1 MTGETGRNTTKHEP
15 KWNRGD
21 GEPDRKLLTNAIAAV
36 LKECGPIR
44 IVLFGSGARGELTD
58 ESDVDLL
65 IVVPDGTLPN
75 GSENIAFAI
84 HERMGHKP
92 RTDLLVETESKVTR
106 AAKSLAGV
114 LRTASEDGVI
124 IYEAGSVRPYE
135 QRARQPPSSERRSP
149 HKTRVET
156 QLLLAG
162 ATTRP
167 RARRAVRQDQP
178 PGLRRA
184 RDRAHDVGPD
194 GGRRR
199 GAQGRRARTAGGHRL
214 HRETAAR
221 MEEPGRTGRRGRDDR
236 MRSTANRTGSAR
248 AGSPALRRT
257 SLSGV
262 PGAGRGRDSHGARN
276 RPTAG

>member
-1 MTGETGRNTTKHEP
+1 MTDDTGRDTNKHEP

-135 QRARQPPSSERRSP
+135 QRARQPPSSERMSP
-149 HKTRVET
+149 HKTRLET

-162 ATTRP
+162 ATTRLK
-167 RARRAVRQDQP
+167 RAELFDKISRQVCDE
-178 PGLRRA
+178 
-184 RDRAHDVGPD
+184 HETE
-194 GGRRR
+194 
-199 GAQGRRARTAGGHRL
+199 RTTWDLTEVAG
-214 HRETAAR
+214 AAR
-221 MEEPGRTGRRGRDDR
+221 KAVELALQAVIVSTGRRPHAWKSPAGLAAEAATTGCAVPQTEPGALERAAGTTPDEPI
-236 MRSTANRTGSAR
+236 RST
-248 AGSPALRRT
+248 
-257 SLSGV
+257 
-262 PGAGRGRDSHGARN
+262 RGRT
-276 RPTAG
+276 RPRQPRRSKPPNGW